1 MSSFFNNTHSFTV
14 SVLRGGRGLGVTN
27 YCQKNPPRPERMLE
41 LYEFEACPYCRKVRE
56 VMSELDL
63 AYLCRPTPKGGAR
76 NRDLVLEKGG
86 KLMFPFLVDPNT
98 DTSLYESE
106 DIITYLVDTY
116 GGGRS
121 MASKTVAPLNSASA
135 AVASLVRMRGGQVA
149 SGRESAPATEH
160 PLELYNFEASP
171 FCRKVREALCEL
183 QLDYIA
189 QNVAKKSARRPE
201 LKARGARK
209 MVPFLIDP
217 NNGDTQ
223 MYESDD
229 IVAYLYATYG

>member
-1 MSSFFNNTHSFTV
+1 MSSFFNNAHSLTV
-14 SVLRGGRGLGVTN
+14 SVLRGGRGLAVTS
-27 YCQKNPPRPERMLE
+27 YCQKNPPRPEKMLE

-76 NRDLVLEKGG
+76 NRDIVLEKGG
-86 KLMFPFLVDPNT
+86 QSMFPFLVDPNT
-98 DTSLYESE
+98 GHSLYESE

-121 MASKTVAPLNSASA
+121 GAGKLFAPLNSASA

-149 SGRESAPATEH
+149 PGRETASAPKQ

-183 QLDYIA
+183 QLDYVVL
-189 QNVAKKSARRPE
+189 NVAKGSKRRPE
-201 LKARGARK
+201 LKARGGRM
-209 MVPFLIDP
+209 MVPFLVDP
-217 NNGDTQ
+217 NHGDTQ

-229 IVAYLYATYG
+229 IVAYLRTTYG